1 MSQKFWNFLLFEHII
16 TFQGLHQL
24 RAEPILLEGWVR
36 AFCHPRKNDTPTHAS
51 FPIYSNPR
59 DPYNLAMNISRILN
73 RPWHRNPR
81 NLKFSKINFRARF
94 IIFNIANACCWLA
107 GRVPNLALHKVWIWR
122 HLTLH
127 QPTTWSI
134 LIGLL
139 SSTVTWFWGHL
150 RSIILFVKIVVVIFG
165 MEYGALCCS
174 FGPSSLGQ
182 PTLFLLTTATTCGCN
197 FDQWKKGD

>member
-1 MSQKFWNFLLFEHII
+1 M
-16 TFQGLHQL
+16 
-24 RAEPILLEGWVR
+24 
-36 AFCHPRKNDTPTHAS
+36 
-51 FPIYSNPR
+51 Y
-59 DPYNLAMNISRILN
+59 ISRILN
-73 RPWHRNPR
+73 RPCHRNPR

-134 LIGLL
+134 LVGFL
-139 SSTVTWFWGHL
+139 SSTVTWFLGHL
-150 RSIILFVKIVVVIFG
+150 RSFILYVKIVVVIFG

-174 FGPSSLGQ
+174 FGPSCSSQ
-182 PTLFLLTTATTCGCN
+182 PTLFLLTTATTRGCN
-197 FDQWKKGD
+197 FDQWKGGLDLAWGWSHKISSFSDLPGLFDPGSNWGQMRSNRDRMRLVGS